1 MQNLTKVC
9 ISHDRKFN
17 LREMEMVLD
26 NENFLLHDDP
36 ELERETQEL
45 LQWAED
51 LNFDKYLDDWF
62 FKSTVFVNFDS
73 AKI

>member
-1 MQNLTKVC
+1 MQNLMKVC

-17 LREMEMVLD
+17 RQEMEMVLD
-26 NENFLLHDDP
+26 NENFLLNDDP

>member
-1 MQNLTKVC
+1 
-9 ISHDRKFN
+9 
-17 LREMEMVLD
+17 MEMVLD
-26 NENFLLHDDP
+26 NENFLLNDDP
-36 ELERETQEL
+36 DLERETQEL